1 MKYDC
6 LALFSGGLD
15 SLLAIKTIQKQGLSV
30 LAIHF
35 VTPFFGARHII
46 KYWKDTFNIEVKVI
60 DLSEDF
66 IKLLTEGPKY
76 GFGKNL
82 NPCIDCKILMLTKI
96 KSLMFEYNAK
106 FLITGE
112 VVGQR
117 PMSQTINSL
126 NKIEK
131 EAEVKGIL
139 VRPLSQK
146 LLPKT
151 KPERDTLLK
160 REALLDLKG
169 RSRTEQLK
177 LARELGIKEED
188 IPSPAGGC
196 LLTQKQTVKRY
207 LKLLE
212 KIEKPKKEDFK
223 LSNIGR
229 HFWKENNWLII
240 GREKQENEKLKEMKE
255 KDNLFIEMKTPPGPS
270 AIIKNVE
277 NEDINKEMQKEAMS
291 ACAYFST
298 KAREKEEA
306 LLKIENGK
314 ENNKSTNKELSFKV
328 KPKKP
333 QMLNW
338 QSV

>member
-15 SLLAIKTIQKQGLSV
+15 SLLAIKTVQKQGLSV

-35 VTPFFGARHII
+35 VTPFFGSKDIT
-46 KYWKDTFNIEVKVI
+46 KYWKDTFNIEAKVI

-66 IKLLTEGPKY
+66 IKLLTEGPKH

-96 KSLMFEYNAK
+96 KSLMSEYNAK

-131 EAEVKGIL
+131 EAGVKGIL

-151 KPERDTLLK
+151 KPERDALLK

-177 LARELGIKEED
+177 LAREFGIEEED

-212 KIEKPKKEDFK
+212 KIEKPGKEDFK

-229 HFWKENNWLII
+229 HFWKGNNWLVI

-255 KDNLFIEMKTPPGPS
+255 KDNLFIEMETPPGPS

-314 ENNKSTNKELSFKV
+314 ENNKSTDEGLHFKV

-338 QSV
+338 QSP